1 MDFKQCALI
10 FTRYPTPQK
19 WIEFFKF
26 HYPFWYFFTSNVQ
39 ELFPVNI
46 SYPSTEEIPLLI
58 EDYHKK
64 SQSISTLED
73 FFALYFLLINFSHN
87 QNASSI
93 TFFRDQEIW
102 KHLWDREFWQSRVTE
117 ENLVASLKK
126 LKSQLQ
132 DSSPIYSELL

>member
-1 MDFKQCALI
+1 M
-10 FTRYPTPQK
+10 
-19 WIEFFKF
+19 
-26 HYPFWYFFTSNVQ
+26 
-39 ELFPVNI
+39 NI